1 MDGVED
7 VNFRD
12 LQIYDLYEAGALGSD
27 FCGEYWTANE
37 QPFSGGGHFLQNEPY
52 NYGYTGNRVHG
63 MYTDW
68 ANVIISGNFEIHNL
82 VSETGLVRG
91 MGLYTNTRMVFD
103 DDVTFSI
110 HDLAAGT
117 SLSEVETDAL
127 SHPYAPAEAK
137 PIHLLDYWYDD
148 LTGTYTSEIIGDEEV
163 ITPASYCLFGR
174 DGVNI
179 SDWSVL
185 LIDDEMDCTLSA
197 TTIKSVK
204 PNAMELAVT
213 AKRGDKERYSIM
225 YRNFLSLLNYRIT
238 PLMAASTVTIVLVVG
253 ILYRVCRNRANT
265 KSKTLPTEIA
275 PLLTITE

>member
-7 VNFRD
+7 ANFRN

-117 SLSEVETDAL
+117 SLSEVDTDAL

-137 PIHLLDYWYDD
+137 PIHLLDYWSDD
-148 LTGTYTSEIIGDEEV
+148 LTGTYTSAIIGDEEV

-179 SDWSVL
+179 SDWSVVL
-185 LIDDEMDCTLSA
+185 VDDEECSVSA
-197 TTIKSVK
+197 
-204 PNAMELAVT
+204 MRLAVNRNVKFG
-213 AKRGDKERYSIM
+213 KRKAAW
-225 YRNFLSLLNYRIT
+225 IT
-238 PLMAASTVTIVLVVG
+238 PQHVASAISAMLYMVLVC
-253 ILYRVCRNRANT
+253 ILYRGCWNRVT
-265 KSKTLPTEIA
+265 SKSKSLSTEYA
-275 PLLTITE
+275 PLLTNE